1 MLSWEAMLPS
11 LASNGTSSAC
21 VESPWRSNVAPT
33 GGREI
38 RISSVRRPGES
49 EGGHG
54 DAFAANDAS
63 DDPSLN
69 VGTQGADHVLRILLR
84 RDEGVAHSHVEGL
97 LHLAALDHAELG
109 VVSA

>member
-21 VESPWRSNVAPT
+21 VESPWRSNVATT
-33 GGREI
+33 GAREI

-49 EGGHG
+49 ELRHCYHI
-54 DAFAANDAS
+54 AANGAS

-84 RDEGVAHSHVEGL
+84 SDEGEAHSHVEGL
-97 LHLAALDHAELG
+97 IHLAALDPAE
-109 VVSA
+109 